1 MKKKLFSLLSIGA
14 LTVGLVT
21 PATAAV
27 SSPEVS
33 KWADFDTKQY
43 TDRVDIDGYLN
54 KLAEDEEFQKAAL
67 EKIKEQADEINFNEA
82 EGAEADSSDGHF
94 TYDGG
99 TKLFLDRN
107 LAFKE
112 FTLRSVGE
120 HVEIWVADDLSFPE
134 GDPREA
140 HVVTQE
146 QVDKLA
152 KEFDENIYPTDTEFF
167 GMPDSHDGS
176 NAVVPGL
183 VGLPDDYYEGDGDK
197 IVMLVDNIQDEN
209 YQDPTYPFFVAGFYW
224 STLEMYMDR
233 NIITIDTNNWE
244 ERLENTFYGT
254 TIHELQHLI
263 HDDNDSD
270 ETTWVNEGMSTFS
283 EFLGG
288 YGLDTGSI
296 KFLLDHPENSLT
308 AWDEHYSAETGP
320 ETIADYALV
329 QLFMLYNY
337 EQFGQEFIREIALNP
352 TNSIDSVN
360 EALENNGIN
369 MDFQDVYKQFS
380 TALLIDDKSGRKG
393 GIYGFENIDLRN
405 DILNEDGTPRGE
417 TVKFEEAKVYEKEG
431 VPAWGGDFKKLE
443 FDGKIDT
450 IKFDGVDFFG
460 TKWQTVADP
469 LGSDNQVYW
478 GNQGDEADNT
488 MIFEADLTNLS
499 EATLTFDNY
508 VDIEEQWDFGMVQ
521 VSTDG
526 GETWTSLE
534 NENTRSD
541 VVEQGYPKIKE
552 NVPGFTG
559 TYDGWQTETF
569 DLSQYAGQ
577 EVLVSFRYLTD
588 WASNNSGWFVDNIAI
603 NGDVLY
609 DGSSLDGLQSIGEV
623 LKEYVEYGVTFI
635 NEKNGKYKVIHVDPF
650 NVTEQDALQLRQL
663 FKNGNNYM
671 HTYYAAPQDILDS
684 VEFEY
689 EVILKEN
696 NGKGK
701 NK

>member
-1 MKKKLFSLLSIGA
+1 
-14 LTVGLVT
+14 
-21 PATAAV
+21 
-27 SSPEVS
+27 
-33 KWADFDTKQY
+33 
-43 TDRVDIDGYLN
+43 
-54 KLAEDEEFQKAAL
+54 
-67 EKIKEQADEINFNEA
+67 
-82 EGAEADSSDGHF
+82 
-94 TYDGG
+94 
-99 TKLFLDRN
+99 
-107 LAFKE
+107 
-112 FTLRSVGE
+112 
-120 HVEIWVADDLSFPE
+120 
-134 GDPREA
+134 
-140 HVVTQE
+140 
-146 QVDKLA
+146 
-152 KEFDENIYPTDTEFF
+152 
-167 GMPDSHDGS
+167 
-176 NAVVPGL
+176 
-183 VGLPDDYYEGDGDK
+183 
-197 IVMLVDNIQDEN
+197 
-209 YQDPTYPFFVAGFYW
+209 
-224 STLEMYMDR
+224 
-233 NIITIDTNNWE
+233 
-244 ERLENTFYGT
+244 
-254 TIHELQHLI
+254 
-263 HDDNDSD
+263 
-270 ETTWVNEGMSTFS
+270 
-283 EFLGG
+283 
-288 YGLDTGSI
+288 
-296 KFLLDHPENSLT
+296 
-308 AWDEHYSAETGP
+308 
-320 ETIADYALV
+320 
-329 QLFMLYNY
+329 
-337 EQFGQEFIREIALNP
+337 
-352 TNSIDSVN
+352 
-360 EALENNGIN
+360 

-431 VPAWGGDFKKLE
+431 VPAWGGDFKKLD